1 VALYQSFTLKS
12 REVVAIL
19 VGLGVP
25 HANHGVG
32 AGMPEVTD
40 DLCVLLEMLVQRGPV
55 SR

>member
-1 VALYQSFTLKS
+1 VALYQGITLKS
-12 REVVAIL
+12 REVVAVL

-25 HANHGVG
+25 HAHHSIG